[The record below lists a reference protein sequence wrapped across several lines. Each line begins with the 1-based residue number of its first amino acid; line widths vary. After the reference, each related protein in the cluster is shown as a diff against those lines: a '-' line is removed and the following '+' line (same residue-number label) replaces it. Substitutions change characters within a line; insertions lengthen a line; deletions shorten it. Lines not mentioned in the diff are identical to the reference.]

1 MNAPVTNPIENVGQQ
16 EEYPSYTPTNIK
28 FGSMGNNT
36 LFKGDRDSRLKY
48 DVEKRGPEV
57 YKEFAFIWG
66 IPVEKLRNRY
76 EGFLRRPSNLPWKVE
91 DDVLLVKIADEN
103 KRDWNLVRRYFPQR
117 LNVELRNRFL
127 FLQRYPP
134 KLFLQK
140 KAEAEAAGIQAPL
153 PEPEK
158 MVEEFAKVDVPVPKP
173 HAHSRGSSLL
183 PLNLNPDVS
192 HMTLLSLLPIIDADT
207 SLFS

>member
-76 EGFLRRPSNLPWKVE
+76 EGFLRAPSNLPWNVE
-91 DDVLLVKIADEN
+91 DDVLLVKIAEEN

-117 LNVELRNRFL
+117 LSFRDI
-127 FLQRYPP
+127 LQSCFYRRKRRQKQQEYRHRYQSL
-134 KLFLQK
+134 KRWSRSSQK
-140 KAEAEAAGIQAPL
+140 SIFQHQSHTHTHGVQA
-153 PEPEK
+153 
-158 MVEEFAKVDVPVPKP
+158 FC
-173 HAHSRGSSLL
+173 RW
-183 PLNLNPDVS
+183 
-192 HMTLLSLLPIIDADT
+192 I
-207 SLFS
+207 